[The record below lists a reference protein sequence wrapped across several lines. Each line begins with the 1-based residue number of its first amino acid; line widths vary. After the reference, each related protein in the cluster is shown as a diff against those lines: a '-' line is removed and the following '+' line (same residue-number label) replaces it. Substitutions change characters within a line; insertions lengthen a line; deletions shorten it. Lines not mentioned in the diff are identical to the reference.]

1 MTADKAALWRILV
14 TALATILLMSLGG
27 IIVTVADG
35 NDQTRPDAIVTV
47 FLFALTGLLGL
58 FAKSPNR

>member
-1 MTADKAALWRILV
+1 MSAQKAALWRILV
-14 TALATILLMSLGG
+14 VALAAILLMSLGG
-27 IIVTVADG
+27 IVVTVADG

>member
-1 MTADKAALWRILV
+1 MSVQKAALWRILV
-14 TALATILLMSLGG
+14 GALALILLMSLGG

-35 NDQTRPDAIVTV
+35 NDRTRPDAIVTV

-58 FAKSPNR
+58 FAKSPTR

>member
-1 MTADKAALWRILV
+1 MSVQKAALWRILV
-14 TALATILLMSLGG
+14 SALALILLMSLGG

-58 FAKSPNR
+58 FANSPTR

>member
-1 MTADKAALWRILV
+1 MSEQKAGIWRILV
-14 TALATILLMSLGG
+14 GALALILLMSLGG

-35 NDQTRPDAIVTV
+35 NAHTRPDSIVTV

-58 FAKSPNR
+58 FAKSPTR

>member
-1 MTADKAALWRILV
+1 MSVQKAALWRILV
-14 TALATILLMSLGG
+14 GALALILLMSLGG

-35 NDQTRPDAIVTV
+35 NAQTRPDAIVTV

-58 FAKSPNR
+58 FAKSPTR

>member
-1 MTADKAALWRILV
+1 MSVQKAALWRILV
-14 TALATILLMSLGG
+14 SALALILLMSLGG

-35 NDQTRPDAIVTV
+35 NSQTRPDPIVTV

-58 FAKSPNR
+58 FAKSPTR